1 MRDWPWP
8 RFVVLGV
15 IILVVFFFGLFK
27 PKYAELKKTK
37 EDRIK
42 VEQEVQNLKAKKR
55 VLDKIEAEIKVL
67 SATLK
72 ELEAIIPQKRE
83 TSDILGQIHR
93 LATNSQLSIEKFIN
107 KGETAK
113 EYFYEWQISI
123 EITGNYHNLA
133 TFFDRLSRFSR
144 LFTIENFSIKSIPS
158 QTEASTI
165 SATWTTKTYI
175 FREEVPV
182 PEAKGKKV
190 TKRA

>member
-1 MRDWPWP
+1 MKDWPWP

-15 IILVVFFFGLFK
+15 IILVVFFFGFFK

-37 EDRIK
+37 ESRVK
-42 VEQEVQNLKAKKR
+42 VEQEVQNLRAKKR

-67 SATLK
+67 NVTLK

-93 LATNSQLSIEKFIN
+93 LATNSHLNIEKFIN

-113 EYFYEWQISI
+113 EYFYEWQISVD
-123 EITGNYHNLA
+123 ITGSYHNLA

-144 LFTIENFSIKSIPS
+144 LFTIENFSIKSIPN

-165 SATWTTKTYI
+165 SATWITKTYI

-190 TKRA
+190 AKKA

>member
-8 RFVVLGV
+8 RFVVLGAV
-15 IILVVFFFGLFK
+15 ILVVFFFGFFK

-37 EDRIK
+37 EDRLK

-83 TSDILGQIHR
+83 TSDILGQIQR

-144 LFTIENFSIKSIPS
+144 LFTIENFSIKSISS

-190 TKRA
+190 TKKA